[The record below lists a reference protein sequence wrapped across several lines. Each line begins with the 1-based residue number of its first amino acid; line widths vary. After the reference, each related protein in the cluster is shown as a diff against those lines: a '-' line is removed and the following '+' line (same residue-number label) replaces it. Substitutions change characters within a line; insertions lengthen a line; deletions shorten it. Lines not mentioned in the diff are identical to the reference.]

1 MPWEVILVD
10 EVDDWFADLA
20 KEDVDS
26 AELVTA
32 AIDMLEEHGPTLS
45 RPLAD
50 RVKGSSRHS
59 MKELRPGSAGSSE
72 IRILYIFDPQRR
84 AILLV
89 ASDKEGQWREWY
101 RQNIPMAERRYE
113 RWLAG
118 DYDEE
123 RK

>member
-59 MKELRPGSAGSSE
+59 MKELRPGSAGGSE
-72 IRILYIFDPQRR
+72 IRILFIFDPQRR

-89 ASDKEGQWREWY
+89 AGDKEGQWREWY

-118 DYDEE
+118 DYDDE